1 MSSVTGD
8 TSTAVNSSRVPRD
21 KFTVEVALF
30 IPCYIDQFY
39 PRVGMATAQVLER
52 HGARVVFPEEQ
63 TCCGQPMSNAGSLDE
78 ARKLAEKFLRIFA
91 THRYVVS
98 PSGSCT
104 SMVRNHYGPLLG
116 DRATELTGKV
126 FELCEFLHDVLH
138 AQPRGRYEARVGLHQ
153 SCHGLRELRLG
164 TGSERILA
172 PRAKV
177 RDRLAFAFALT
188 SCAAGLEIAG
198 GSIKT
203 ARIALGG
210 VGTKPWRSVEAE
222 RALAGELPKREAFRK
237 AAEIALQGAK
247 PRKDNAFKVEL
258 AKRTIVRALSLA
270 AAEGA

>member
-172 PRAKV
+172 PRDKV
-177 RDRLAFAFALT
+177 RDLLAGIEGLELVPLQRPDECCGFGGAFSIDEEAI
-188 SCAAGLEIAG
+188 SCRMGRDRIADHERAGAEIIAAGDMSCLMHLQG
-198 GSIKT
+198 LL
-203 ARIALGG
+203 RRDQ
-210 VGTKPWRSVEAE
+210 KPLRVVHLAELLAEAE
-222 RALAGELPKREAFRK
+222 ARA
-237 AAEIALQGAK
+237 
-247 PRKDNAFKVEL
+247 
-258 AKRTIVRALSLA
+258 
-270 AAEGA
+270 